1 MFVIPDPASGMF
13 PAGGT
18 IPGAW
23 EVPRP
28 AGENVSSALGDIF
41 GGAAARGGGIF
52 PRMSRGRGAGK
63 VRVRFALPSLGGYS
77 PRPVTVA
84 RCALGGAAWDHGC
97 MGEPQRNYI
106 RKKGR
111 EGSGRGGQRGV
122 AVEVV

>member
-1 MFVIPDPASGMF
+1 MFQALL
-13 PAGGT
+13 GT
-18 IPGAW
+18 YLADEPQG
-23 EVPRP
+23 EVY
-28 AGENVSSALGDIF
+28 
-41 GGAAARGGGIF
+41 
-52 PRMSRGRGAGK
+52 SRGRGGGK

-122 AVEVV
+122 AVGGCIVYSAVQLYNV